1 MLPCLSGNLVSFFAV
16 FDAEPEVEIWPS
28 AGPAAV
34 AFNMFLCEVLVD
46 PLFWTVALLE
56 TFPSQQSSINSFDH
70 NIVNLMHLA
79 KTIA

>member
-1 MLPCLSGNLVSFFAV
+1 MLPYLSGNLVSFFAI
-16 FDAEPEVEIWPS
+16 FDAEPTFEIWPS
-28 AGPAAV
+28 AGPTTV
-34 AFNMFLCEVLVD
+34 AFNMLLREILVD
-46 PLFWTVALLE
+46 PLIWTVALLE